1 MSWLITKTSPGVHL
15 VIFFFGSDR
24 IMKALASAPCPTEG
38 VIIWWRFWD
47 MRKPTVGSSWKKKAL
62 GWGYIPKVSS
72 VSAQREPLILGSLLL
87 STFWP
92 PWFSRPVSSSQT
104 SYYDGVFHLRLR
116 ALEPVS
122 QGQKPLKLGA
132 PHQKKCFFL
141 KLFFS
146 DILWQ
151 WQTLTDFC
159 VFNFLFT
166 VYIKLYNKKFS
177 IIPVAMTI
185 L

>member
-1 MSWLITKTSPGVHL
+1 MAETNRWG
-15 VIFFFGSDR
+15 
-24 IMKALASAPCPTEG
+24 LAGRKRHWDGDTFR
-38 VIIWWRFWD
+38 RF
-47 MRKPTVGSSWKKKAL
+47 PL
-62 GWGYIPKVSS
+62 
-72 VSAQREPLILGSLLL
+72 VSAQWEPLILGSLLL

-104 SYYDGVFHLRLR
+104 SRYDGVFHLRLR

-132 PHQKKCFFL
+132 PHQKKKTKQNIFFF

-151 WQTLTDFC
+151 
-159 VFNFLFT
+159 
-166 VYIKLYNKKFS
+166 
-177 IIPVAMTI
+177 
-185 L
+185 